1 MRPPA
6 DAVTAGPMGAERAW
20 SGGGLRAALPLAA
33 GLGSG
38 AGRACHWTRRR
49 WGGSQPRQPR
59 GAELQAL
66 AWLSLCGAAFLAPSS
81 AGGLRVLT
89 AASAARGEGRS

>member
-1 MRPPA
+1 
-6 DAVTAGPMGAERAW
+6 MGSAPHCHWPRA
-20 SGGGLRAALPLAA
+20 SGRGRAAPVI
-33 GLGSG
+33 
-38 AGRACHWTRRR
+38 GRAADG
-49 WGGSQPRQPR
+49 GGSQRRQPR

-66 AWLSLCGAAFLAPSS
+66 AWLSLCGVAFLVPSS